1 MTLETERIAIEGRFK
16 TAWDSAYASMKVGYD
31 GHKFEF
37 VRDTSSVRLSILDGD
52 AQQISFGSP
61 GTNLVRHVGVIMI
74 EIAAPGGAGSITI
87 RPIADAAMTVFRNVT
102 FGGVRCRIP
111 YVMSRQEE
119 PPFLIWSIACP
130 FERDEF
136 NA

>member
-1 MTLETERIAIEGRFK
+1 MSYETERNAINDRFK
-16 TAWDSAYASMKVGYD
+16 TAWASAYPSMKVGYD

-37 VRDTSSVRLSILDGD
+37 ETPSSVRMVIADGD

-74 EIAAPGGAGSITI
+74 QIAVTGGAGTATI
-87 RPIADAAMTVFRNVT
+87 RPIVDAAMTVFRNVT

-111 YVMSRQEE
+111 YVMDRKEE
-119 PPFLIWSIACP
+119 PPFLIWTIACP
-130 FERDEF
+130 FERDEH
-136 NA
+136 NG